1 MKGFVVE
8 SMIDK
13 SVLNFK
19 ENLAVS
25 ASNLSVISGMKI
37 FHSLVSIVD
46 LKRSCFR
53 FEIKRGAPGL
63 KLTNRSPTSA
73 LTP

>member
-1 MKGFVVE
+1 LLNADDQTANSFQEEVKGFVVE

-25 ASNLSVISGMKI
+25 ASNLSILSGRNSGGI
-37 FHSLVSIVD
+37 FLNALFRRTKMTNSL
-46 LKRSCFR
+46 
-53 FEIKRGAPGL
+53 
-63 KLTNRSPTSA
+63 LTFK
-73 LTP
+73 

>member
-25 ASNLSVISGMKI
+25 ASNLSVISGIKI
-37 FHSLVSIVD
+37 VHSKSFYPA
-46 LKRSCFR
+46 RQ
-53 FEIKRGAPGL
+53 
-63 KLTNRSPTSA
+63 
-73 LTP
+73 TPLILFFVFKFFS

>member
-1 MKGFVVE
+1 MLMTKQHSFQEEVKGFVVE

-25 ASNLSVISGMKI
+25 ASNLSILSGRNSGSI
-37 FHSLVSIVD
+37 FLNALFRRTKMTNSLIT
-46 LKRSCFR
+46 LK
-53 FEIKRGAPGL
+53 
-63 KLTNRSPTSA
+63 
-73 LTP
+73 

>member
-25 ASNLSVISGMKI
+25 ASNLSILSGMKFI
-37 FHSLVSIVD
+37 LNYDFYHD
-46 LKRSCFR
+46 
-53 FEIKRGAPGL
+53 A
-63 KLTNRSPTSA
+63 
-73 LTP
+73 